1 MGSAAGRARPIARLS
16 DGYNGDE
23 ATILAERD
31 KQYVII
37 GNGVA
42 GTTAAETIRKNDPNC
57 RVILIG
63 DEPYPLYN
71 RVALPPFIK
80 RRVDRR
86 KVTLRTVEA
95 HAELGIDLR
104 LCTRVISVDAADR
117 TVVTSEGDEL
127 RYDALLV
134 ATGGRPNGLDVPG
147 AELKGIYNFQYL
159 DDALGILERVET
171 AKVAVAVGGSYIAY
185 ELAEAFR
192 HDGLETFWLIR
203 GNRFLRRVLDEDGGA
218 FVDDIATQAG
228 VQTIYN
234 DAVAEV
240 KSDNGQVRTVVTQQG
255 LHLKT
260 DMLGIGVGLTMNME
274 FLSGTGVETRYG
286 VLTNEYLETNVPG
299 IYAAGDVAEFF
310 DVVIERHNMMGTWG
324 NSIGH
329 GRIAA
334 MNMLGQRTRYY
345 DVPMYSSTLFDSFIR
360 VIGLTPE
367 NYPDLES
374 YERLDVRNRS
384 YQRLFFLGNR
394 LVGACL
400 IGNSRF
406 RTRIFTLIKSQEE
419 IPVEDRAR
427 LLEE

>member
-286 VLTNEYLETNVPG
+286 VLTNEYLETK
-299 IYAAGDVAEFF
+299 
-310 DVVIERHNMMGTWG
+310 
-324 NSIGH
+324 
-329 GRIAA
+329 
-334 MNMLGQRTRYY
+334 
-345 DVPMYSSTLFDSFIR
+345 YSSTLFDSFIR

>member
-1 MGSAAGRARPIARLS
+1 MADRNR
-16 DGYNGDE
+16 
-23 ATILAERD
+23 
-31 KQYVII
+31 KYVIV

-42 GTTAAETIRKNDPNC
+42 GTTAAENLRKGDPNC
-57 RVILIG
+57 RVTLIG

-86 KVTLRTVEA
+86 KVMLRTIEA
-95 HAELGIDLR
+95 HENLGIDLR
-104 LCTRVISVDAADR
+104 LCTRVTSLNVADR
-117 TVVTSEGDEL
+117 TVLTSEGDEIP
-127 RYDALLV
+127 YDALLV

-147 AELKGIYNFQYL
+147 ADRKGIYNFQYL

-171 AKVAVAVGGSYIAY
+171 AKVGIAVGGSYIAY

-203 GNRFLRRVLDEDGGA
+203 GDRFLRRVLDEDGGA
-218 FVDDIATQAG
+218 FVDDIAKQAG

-234 DAVAEV
+234 DSLGQV
-240 KSDNGQVRTVVTQQG
+240 KSNNGHVRGIVTQQG
-255 LHLKT
+255 RHLST
-260 DMLGIGVGLTMNME
+260 DMLGIGVGLTMNIE
-274 FLSGTGVETRYG
+274 FLAGTGVETRNG
-286 VLTNEYLETNVPG
+286 IITNEYLETNVSG
-299 IYAAGDVAEFF
+299 VYAAGDVAEFF
-310 DVVIERHNMMGTWG
+310 DLVIGRHNMMGTWG
-324 NSIGH
+324 NSAGH

-334 MNMLGQRTRYY
+334 MNMLGQRTMFY

-367 NYPDLES
+367 NCPDLES

-394 LVGACL
+394 VVGACL

-406 RTRIFTLIKSQEE
+406 RTRIFTLIKSQED